1 MVEED
6 SEVAGASKKR
16 SREKEKDEKKVK
28 KKATKKA
35 TELLAELDDSN
46 VVMFPDKH
54 FHVL

>member
-1 MVEED
+1 MVEE
-6 SEVAGASKKR
+6 EVAGASKKR
-16 SREKEKDEKKVK
+16 SQEKEKDEKKVK